1 MVVDWD
7 QAERGRHQMGQHA
20 SRTHHADRGRRL
32 VRTTWL
38 TSSLM
43 LCWMVAFPVL
53 AAEPPENWPWN
64 CWERSGSGI
73 QRWPQLDGASYQAFR
88 QGAGTVNP
96 RLDAGTEPARR
107 PEGPA
112 LKPAVYF
119 LLKSPP
125 TGGEGLPAKIELPRL
140 DNVVERV
147 WWWPLTGQ
155 AERSA
160 GGQAA
165 DELACAKPRPQ
176 GGAAYRMPF
185 IPPVERL
192 LELKQT
198 PAQWTI
204 GLSNSLQQTLRTQ
217 PVVVVLDVRGEPVW
231 NLEPEV
237 VLASADRSL
246 VLPASKAKVHG
257 TKLQFEP
264 LPHKNTVGFWV
275 DAADWATWRFQVANS
290 GRYRVEALIGCG
302 AGQGGSQVEF
312 LVADTP
318 LKMTVEETGHFQ
330 NFRRRVLGEVDL
342 SADAVQ
348 AVTVRCERKAKAA
361 VMDVREVRLIPLAR
375 GEDKAAAGRDDPS
388 ARDVRLIPP
397 DVVLPPLTHQP
408 PAPGR
413 RCLRRLAEFAAHD
426 AYHTLTLPTDWAAG
440 RSYPVLVEWT
450 GNGPFFNSAG
460 DICTGRVEDAGLA
473 YGLSGGDGPI
483 VLSLPYLNDAG
494 TANVT
499 QWWGD
504 SPGYQPQPTLRYA
517 AGAIREVCEQ
527 FGGDSR
533 RVVLV
538 GFSRGAIACN
548 ALGLYDDEIAKQW
561 RGMICFSHYEGVRPW
576 PPTQDGK
583 TAERLARL
591 GRCPQ
596 LILSESPRGRA
607 TSLVAE
613 VEQYL
618 ARAQVGGD
626 FQFLETGF
634 FNHSDLWAL
643 CPNPTREE
651 VRRRLAAWLQTP
663 ISKP

>member
-1 MVVDWD
+1 MVVDWN
-7 QAERGRHQMGQHA
+7 QAK
-20 SRTHHADRGRRL
+20 RGRRPL
-32 VRTTWL
+32 GQHSGSTCDECRERRALRTAWL
-38 TSSLM
+38 TLSL
-43 LCWMVAFPVL
+43 LFCWMIAFSVS
-53 AAEPPENWPWN
+53 AAEPPENWPWS
-64 CWERSGSGI
+64 CWERSGAGI
-73 QRWPQLDGASYQAFR
+73 ERWPQLDGDPYQAFR
-88 QGAGTVNP
+88 QGARAAKP
-96 RLDAGTEPARR
+96 RLDAGSPLAGR
-107 PEGPA
+107 PDGAAP
-112 LKPAVYF
+112 KPAVY
-119 LLKSPP
+119 LLLNSPASNDERP
-125 TGGEGLPAKIELPRL
+125 PAKIELPRL

-147 WWWPLTGQ
+147 WWWPLTVQ
-155 AERSA
+155 AELSG
-160 GGQAA
+160 GGQVAG
-165 DELACAKPRPQ
+165 ESACAEPSPRV
-176 GGAAYRMPF
+176 GSAYRMPF
-185 IPPVERL
+185 VPPVERL

-198 PAQWTI
+198 PSQWTI
-204 GLSNSLQQTLRTQ
+204 GLSAGLQQTLRTQ

-231 NLEPEV
+231 NSEPEV

-264 LPHKNTVGFWV
+264 LPHKNTVGFWI
-275 DAADWATWRFQVANS
+275 DAADWATWRFQVGSS

-312 LVADTP
+312 RVADIP
-318 LKMTVEETGHFQ
+318 LVMTVEETGHFQ

-342 SADAVQ
+342 SAEAVQ
-348 AVTVRCERKAKAA
+348 AVTVRCVRKAKAA
-361 VMDVREVRLIPLAR
+361 VMDLREVRFIPIVR
-375 GEDKAAAGRDDPS
+375 EEETAAVGRETTS

-397 DVVLPPLTHQP
+397 DVVLPPLTHQS

-413 RCLRRLAEFAAHD
+413 RCLRRLAEFAAD
-426 AYHTLTLPTDWAAG
+426 DVYHTLTLPTDWVTG
-440 RSYPVLVEWT
+440 RAYPVLVEWT
-450 GNGPFFNSAG
+450 GNGPFLNAAG
-460 DICTGRVEDAGLA
+460 DVCTGRVEDAGLA
-473 YGLSGGDGPI
+473 YGLSGGDGAI

-504 SPGYQPQPTLRYA
+504 PPRYQPQPTLRYA
-517 AGAIREVCEQ
+517 AGAIREVCAQ
-527 FGGDSR
+527 FGGDAR

-548 ALGLYDDEIAKQW
+548 ALGLHDDAIAKQW

-591 GRCPQ
+591 GDCPQ
-596 LILSESPRGRA
+596 LILSESPRGGA

-613 VEQYL
+613 VRQYL
-618 ARAQVGGD
+618 ERSQVAGD
-626 FQFLETGF
+626 FQYLETGF

-651 VRRRLAAWLQTP
+651 VRRRLTVWLQSTASTP
-663 ISKP
+663 